1 MQPDPSVGTQ
11 NERSRTVVNRPDIFS
26 ILPTKSQQDIFAPS
40 PKLDSG
46 DRKFQN
52 TFESAIKNSRPVQ
65 EKSPVSAREVP
76 PEQASRPPIP
86 EPKQDSGPSEATTI
100 AVPNHDNEAKAVESV
115 PSDKGFNA
123 ESTIQRQDRDRI
135 VNTLE
140 SLGLDE
146 KQINALL
153 SILDQDGL
161 PELQGLLQ
169 ALVQTL
175 ENSKV
180 SANTETQQ
188 QALQQI
194 LGNLGKQE
202 LRAMDFLTQAG
213 LTEAEAK
220 NLIGKLQALKE
231 FSGQK
236 ILQQAEQQGLSVEN
250 QSNKGDGKTESK
262 EMSAKPGFLRQFDA
276 SDKRQGQGLT
286 QNSDS
291 QKPSAVKSLQS
302 PLEEFVS
309 DVKPG
314 LKEIASEIKP
324 GNVLLQSTG
333 LVSAGLQKNLATGG
347 KSPQVE
353 ILVQQAN
360 AAADNPA
367 KIIETFRTPSAEA
380 ITTRTTQA
388 SRIMHQI
395 INQANFKPGAG
406 QNEIQI
412 RLDPPSLGTVRI
424 NVSTT
429 GESIRTLIV
438 AENQSVK
445 QVIEN
450 NFQQLRDSMSGQGLK
465 VESFSVLVG
474 GNQEQAWQN
483 GQRFSHDQTLPVN
496 LNQEELADNAADLNT
511 ATYAPRFFSPGQNSI
526 SVMA

>member
-1 MQPDPSVGTQ
+1 
-11 NERSRTVVNRPDIFS
+11 
-26 ILPTKSQQDIFAPS
+26 
-40 PKLDSG
+40 
-46 DRKFQN
+46 
-52 TFESAIKNSRPVQ
+52 
-65 EKSPVSAREVP
+65 
-76 PEQASRPPIP
+76 
-86 EPKQDSGPSEATTI
+86 
-100 AVPNHDNEAKAVESV
+100 
-115 PSDKGFNA
+115 
-123 ESTIQRQDRDRI
+123 
-135 VNTLE
+135 
-140 SLGLDE
+140 
-146 KQINALL
+146 
-153 SILDQDGL
+153 
-161 PELQGLLQ
+161 
-169 ALVQTL
+169 
-175 ENSKV
+175 
-180 SANTETQQ
+180 
-188 QALQQI
+188 
-194 LGNLGKQE
+194 
-202 LRAMDFLTQAG
+202 
-213 LTEAEAK
+213 
-220 NLIGKLQALKE
+220 
-231 FSGQK
+231 
-236 ILQQAEQQGLSVEN
+236 
-250 QSNKGDGKTESK
+250 
-262 EMSAKPGFLRQFDA
+262 MSAKPGFLRQFDA

-496 LNQEELADNAADLNT
+496 LNQEELADNAADLDT
-511 ATYAPRFFSPGQNSI
+511 ATDAPRFFSPGQNSI